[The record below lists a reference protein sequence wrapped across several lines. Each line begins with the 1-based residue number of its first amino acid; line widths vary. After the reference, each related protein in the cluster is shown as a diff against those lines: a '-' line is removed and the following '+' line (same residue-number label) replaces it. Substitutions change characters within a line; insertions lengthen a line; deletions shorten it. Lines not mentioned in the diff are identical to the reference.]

1 MVRTGGSSRP
11 KTRQSSVNKLVD
23 LVGCGK
29 EFVLSD
35 IPTHRAVIQRAILIK
50 EKLYV
55 QNDTAKTEIK
65 KADIIPELATL
76 IIEQWKSS
84 NDKFVSPVTI
94 QKGSLEKR
102 LDRYWTKVESVTS

>member
-11 KTRQSSVNKLVD
+11 KTRQSSGNKLVD

-102 LDRYWTKVESVTS
+102 LDISTIYHLLKS